1 MKRLF
6 MIANRLPLEVS
17 VAEDGTKDLV
27 PIEHGFD
34 SGLNRFYKSFDIKW
48 IGRAGVNI
56 NEISEN
62 DKQSL
67 DDKFRSEN
75 CIPIYLDQEL
85 RHKFIEGFCDH
96 TLWPLFN
103 YFTQISKYVPKN
115 WEAYKKVNQLY
126 AETVLKYITEDD
138 ILWIHDYHLMLLP
151 GLIREKLPNVSIGY
165 FQHIP
170 FPSFE
175 VFRLLPWRME
185 LLEGLLNADLVGF
198 HTYDYQRHFMSCV
211 RRLLGHETIF
221 NRIRLDERIVKVD
234 DFPKGIDFELFN
246 YSAKELL
253 DNKNEIESD
262 IHKELIE
269 YKKRSKNRKIILSID
284 RLDYTKGIPDRLK
297 AFELFLETYPEY
309 REKVTMFLFVNPSRE
324 KVEEYQELKKQLDEL
339 VGRINGIFG
348 SIGWMPIWYF
358 YRATGQM
365 ESIELYSNADIA
377 LITPTRDGMNLPAKE
392 YIACRTDKTGVLI
405 LSEMAGAAKE
415 LGESVIVNP
424 NSRTDVVQAIYQ
436 ALNMP
441 VSEQVERN
449 SVLQKRLKIYNE
461 ERWAND
467 FILGLESVKKMQE
480 HSYTRKVTSKVVK
493 SLVEKYKSSSKR
505 IIFLDYDGTLTG
517 FHKDPQMAMPD
528 EELYSIM
535 GDLTSDENNTV
546 VVISGRDKETLS
558 KWFNRYYKRL
568 AFIAEHGV
576 WNKNPGSEWKM
587 NSQIEKEWMDI
598 IEPVLQSFVDRTP
611 RSFIEYKNYSLVWHY
626 RDADP
631 DMGQQRAWELKDD
644 LKNYIA
650 NLNLEIMDGDK
661 VIEIKNAGI
670 NKGKAALDKIGDTKF
685 DFMLA
690 LGDDWTDEYTFN
702 SLPESAYTIKVGTKS
717 TAAKYYVNDVQG
729 VRSLLT
735 QLGS

>member
-6 MIANRLPLEVS
+6 MISNQLPKQVIDNNGKKEFTHIS
-17 VAEDGTKDLV
+17 D
-27 PIEHGFD
+27 GFD
-34 SGLNRFYKSFDIKW
+34 SGLKDFYNSFDVKW
-48 IGRAGVNI
+48 IGRAGISI

-62 DKQSL
+62 DKQEF

-75 CIPIYLDQEL
+75 CIPIYLDEQL
-85 RHKFIEGFCDH
+85 RGEFIEGFCEN

-103 YFTQISKYVPKN
+103 YFIQISKFDSAH
-115 WEAYKKVNQLY
+115 WEAYKKVNQLF
-126 AETVLKYITEDD
+126 AETIIKYVNEDD
-138 ILWIHDYHLMLLP
+138 VLWIHDYHLLLLP
-151 GLIREKLPNVSIGY
+151 KLIREKLPNISIGY

-185 LLEGLLNADLVGF
+185 LLEGILDADLIGF

-211 RRLLGHETIF
+211 RRLLGYETFF
-221 NRIRLDERIVKVD
+221 NRIRLGERIVKVD
-234 DFPKGIDFELFN
+234 AFPKGIDYEYFN
-246 YSAKELL
+246 STAKKLL
-253 DNKNEIESD
+253 QNTSKEVSD

-269 YKKRSKNRKIILSID
+269 FKSKSQDRKIILSID
-284 RLDYTKGIPDRLK
+284 RMDYTKGIPDRIK
-297 AFELFLETYPEY
+297 AFELFLNNHPEY
-309 REKVTMFLFVNPSRE
+309 TEKVSLFLFVKPSRE
-324 KVEEYQELKKQLDEL
+324 SVSEYQDLKKEMDEL
-339 VGRINGIFG
+339 VGRINSSYG

-358 YRATGQM
+358 YHAVDRM

-392 YIACRTDKTGVLI
+392 YLSCRTDKTGVLI
-405 LSEMAGAAKE
+405 LSEMTGAAKE

-424 NSRTDVVQAIYQ
+424 NSSTDVADAIYY

-441 VSEQVERN
+441 VSEQIKRN
-449 SVLQKRLKIYNE
+449 TVLQKRLKIYNE

-467 FILGLESVKKMQE
+467 FINGLEGVKELQE
-480 HSYTRKVTSKVVK
+480 SSYTRKVTNNIINK
-493 SLVEKYKSSSKR
+493 LVEKYKSTQKR

-517 FHKDPQMAMPD
+517 FHKDPQMAKPD
-528 EELYSIM
+528 EELYSIIKK
-535 GDLTSDENNTV
+535 LTANKNNTV
-546 VVISGRDKETLS
+546 IVISGRDKETLS
-558 KWFNRYYKRL
+558 KWFKEFNRL

-576 WNKNPGSEWKM
+576 WNKNPGDEWKM
-587 NSQIEKEWMDI
+587 NSQIEKDWMDI
-598 IEPVLQSFVDRTP
+598 IEPVLQNFVDRTP

-670 NKGKAALDKIGDTKF
+670 NKGIAALAKIGNLKF
-685 DFMLA
+685 DYILA

-702 SLPESAYTIKVGTKS
+702 ALPSSAITIKVGTKT
-717 TAAKYYVNDVQG
+717 TAAKYYIKDVEE
-729 VRSLLT
+729 VRGLLRR
-735 QLGS
+735 LEE